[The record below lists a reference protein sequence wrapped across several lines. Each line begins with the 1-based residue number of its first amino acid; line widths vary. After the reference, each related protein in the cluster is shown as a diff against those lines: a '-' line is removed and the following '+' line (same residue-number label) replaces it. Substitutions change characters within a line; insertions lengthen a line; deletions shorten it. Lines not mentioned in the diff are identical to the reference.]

1 MENVALRGGREGI
14 DLMLSADAPF
24 EEVLFQLRW
33 KFIENKRFFGS
44 GELKVNVKGRNLTE
58 GEKLQVEAVVAEATK
73 SVCTISPISVSDL
86 LGKDES
92 LCVFRYGTIRSG
104 EQVKSNGHI
113 VVFGNV
119 NPASIL
125 EARGSIVV
133 LGSMRGVAHA
143 GSGGDREVIVAATD
157 LRPTQI
163 RIADVYTRPPEE
175 EREKV
180 GPEYAFV
187 NNDKIYIELI

>member
-73 SVCTISPISVSDL
+73 AFAPFHPFPFPTFWERTKAFACFAMAPS
-86 LGKDES
+86 
-92 LCVFRYGTIRSG
+92 
-104 EQVKSNGHI
+104 
-113 VVFGNV
+113 
-119 NPASIL
+119 
-125 EARGSIVV
+125 EAANR
-133 LGSMRGVAHA
+133 
-143 GSGGDREVIVAATD
+143 
-157 LRPTQI
+157 
-163 RIADVYTRPPEE
+163 
-175 EREKV
+175 
-180 GPEYAFV
+180 
-187 NNDKIYIELI
+187 